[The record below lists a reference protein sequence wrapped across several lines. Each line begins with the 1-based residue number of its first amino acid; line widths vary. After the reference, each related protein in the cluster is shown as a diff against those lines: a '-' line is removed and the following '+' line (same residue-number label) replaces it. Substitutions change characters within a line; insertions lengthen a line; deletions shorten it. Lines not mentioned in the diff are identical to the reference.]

1 MKYNKKITVPIIVAI
16 IAGYFFWNWRNKKT
30 VKEIPK
36 VTSPVT
42 VEAPTSITEHTE
54 TPAVPTPAVPTP
66 AAPTPAVPT
75 PAAPTPAAYDGS
87 YSKTASVTR
96 IDSNS
101 FTIAT
106 GFSSGVS
113 WDLSLDG
120 GTTYR
125 YIGLTNSYYKVEGL
139 TPLTTYQVVRR
150 MHGINGFIES
160 IPLATVITI

>member
-54 TPAVPTPAVPTP
+54 TPAV
-66 AAPTPAVPT
+66 PTPAVPT